1 MKTVLCSRTR
11 PSQIGEEIYDGGFG
25 YTLDFSWAKWPKDLE
40 GVHTLNGCFDQKE
53 IFMWQRRIRRIR

>member
-25 YTLDFSWAKWPKDLE
+25 YTLDFSWAKMAERP
-40 GVHTLNGCFDQKE
+40 GGCPYSQWLF
-53 IFMWQRRIRRIR
+53 